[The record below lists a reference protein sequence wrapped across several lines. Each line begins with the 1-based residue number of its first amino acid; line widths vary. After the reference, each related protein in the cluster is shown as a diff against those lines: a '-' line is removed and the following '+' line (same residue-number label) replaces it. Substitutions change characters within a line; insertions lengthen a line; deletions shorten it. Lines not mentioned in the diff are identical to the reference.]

1 MERAVSAID
10 DLKKLGDR
18 LIVFEDDATNP
29 PSLTIVKFPENRGTI
44 IQRGVL
50 YDWYG
55 REVELGESIKRIVEP
70 FGHYTDGIDLT
81 HCHDNFVVELKDGTF
96 AISGIKYY
104 RLPRSECLGYS
115 GLKYAITGG
124 ALKMVPHMY
133 LDESLPRYEEIKLD
147 ALKDTCFEIF
157 KRWNG
162 PHEYALGINPIICDS
177 AEKGITHLICGELA
191 GGNGR
196 CWFSIAENR
205 EILLKT
211 TKTKLGRMEE
221 PPLYLSMD
229 EILGEITVSKDGNKL
244 TARVPKKHFAKES
257 ISISTDAEVL
267 GHMEESHFWWYLDP
281 I

>member
-1 MERAVSAID
+1 MKID
-10 DLKKLGDR
+10 TYIETDITKDL
-18 LIVFEDDATNP
+18 A
-29 PSLTIVKFPENRGTI
+29 
-44 IQRGVL
+44 
-50 YDWYG
+50 
-55 REVELGESIKRIVEP
+55 
-70 FGHYTDGIDLT
+70 
-81 HCHDNFVVELKDGTF
+81 DNFQDIIYIIIYK
-96 AISGIKYY
+96 IKGI
-104 RLPRSECLGYS
+104 CDIYS
-115 GLKYAITGG
+115 QYFSA
-124 ALKMVPHMY
+124 
-133 LDESLPRYEEIKLD
+133 KLD